1 MGDKGMIYFWLG
13 ILLGGLFV
21 GTGCYSYFYRRE
33 KNLFTKLQQMLDD
46 ALNGNFNVSKFS
58 ETKQSL
64 FENSF
69 KRYLDN
75 SQISAEE
82 QKKQK
87 EIIQELISDIAHQTL
102 TPVSNL
108 KLYIELLKES
118 YADDERV
125 ETVLEET
132 EKLDF
137 FIQSLVKLSRMEN
150 GIIAVHPVE
159 QSVYELIEAIQRMY
173 QLRAVQENIIFKI
186 VPFEI
191 KSINKT
197 KMPVAIYDL
206 KWTMEAVGNII
217 DNAFKYTPTGGS
229 VTVSVQQY
237 SFFIR
242 IDISDT
248 GIGIAEEEIPKVF
261 TRFYRSFDVA
271 DMPGVGIGLY
281 LARYIVEVQKGYI
294 KVFSKKGKGST
305 FSVFLPRA
313 EEIHREDI

>member
-1 MGDKGMIYFWLG
+1 MIYFLLG
-13 ILLGGLFV
+13 ILLGGLLA
-21 GTGCYSYFYRRE
+21 GIGCYSYFYKRE

-46 ALNGNFNVSKFS
+46 ALDGNFHVSKFS

-69 KRYLDN
+69 KQYFDAN
-75 SQISAEE
+75 QISTEE

-102 TPVSNL
+102 TPISNL
-108 KLYIELLKES
+108 KLYTELLKES
-118 YADDERV
+118 YVNDERIG
-125 ETVLEET
+125 TILEET

-159 QSVYELIEAIQRMY
+159 QPVYELIEAIQRMY
-173 QLRAVQENIIFKI
+173 QLRAAQENIVFK
-186 VPFEI
+186 VVLFEI
-191 KSINKT
+191 DSINTTKT
-197 KMPVAIYDL
+197 PVAVYDL
-206 KWTMEAVGNII
+206 KWTMEAVGNIV
-217 DNAFKYTPTGGS
+217 DNAFKYTPAGGS
-229 VTVSVQQY
+229 ITIKVEQY
-237 SFFIR
+237 SFFVR

-281 LARYIVEVQKGYI
+281 LARYIVEAQKGYI
-294 KVFSKKGKGST
+294 KVFSEKGKGST

-313 EEIHREDI
+313 EEMNERDI

>member
-1 MGDKGMIYFWLG
+1 MIYFLSG
-13 ILLGGLFV
+13 ILLGGLLA
-21 GTGCYSYFYRRE
+21 GIGCYSYFYRRE
-33 KNLFTKLQQMLDD
+33 NNLFTKLQQMLDD
-46 ALNGNFNVSKFS
+46 ALDGNFHVSKFS

-64 FENSF
+64 FENSL

-75 SQISAEE
+75 NQIFAEK

-87 EIIQELISDIAHQTL
+87 EVIQELISDIAHQTL

-108 KLYIELLKES
+108 KLYAELLKES
-118 YADDERV
+118 YAKDERIG
-125 ETVLEET
+125 TVLEET

-159 QSVYELIEAIQRMY
+159 QPVYELTEAIQQMY
-173 QLRAVQENIIFKI
+173 QLRAVQENIIFKV

-191 KSINKT
+191 DSMNKT
-197 KMPVAIYDL
+197 KTSIAVYDL
-206 KWTMEAVGNII
+206 KWTMEAVGNMI
-217 DNAFKYTPTGGS
+217 DNAFKYTSAGGS
-229 VTVSVQQY
+229 VTVKVQQY

-261 TRFYRSFDVA
+261 ARFYRSFDVA

-281 LARYIVEVQKGYI
+281 LARYIVEAQKGYI
-294 KVFSKKGKGST
+294 KVFSEKGKGST

-313 EEIHREDI
+313 ERMNERNA

>member
-1 MGDKGMIYFWLG
+1 MICFLSG
-13 ILLGGLFV
+13 ILLGGLLA
-21 GTGCYSYFYRRE
+21 GIGCCSYFYRRE
-33 KNLFTKLQQMLDD
+33 NNLFTKLQQMLDD
-46 ALNGNFNVSKFS
+46 ALDGNFHVSKFS

-64 FENSF
+64 FENSL
-69 KRYLDN
+69 KRYLDAN
-75 SQISAEE
+75 QISAEE

-87 EIIQELISDIAHQTL
+87 EVIQELISDIAHQTL

-108 KLYIELLKES
+108 KLYAELLKES
-118 YADDERV
+118 YSNDERIG
-125 ETVLEET
+125 TVLEET

-159 QSVYELIEAIQRMY
+159 QPVYELIKAIQRMY
-173 QLRAVQENIIFKI
+173 QLRAVQENIIFKV

-191 KSINKT
+191 DSMNKT
-197 KMPVAIYDL
+197 KTPVAVYDL
-206 KWTMEAVGNII
+206 KWTMEAIGNII
-217 DNAFKYTPTGGS
+217 DNAFKYTPAGGS
-229 VTVSVQQY
+229 VTVKVQQY

-261 TRFYRSFDVA
+261 ARFYRSFDVA

-294 KVFSKKGKGST
+294 KVFSEKGKGST

-313 EEIHREDI
+313 EEMNERNA

>member
-1 MGDKGMIYFWLG
+1 MICFLSG
-13 ILLGGLFV
+13 ILLGGLLA
-21 GTGCYSYFYRRE
+21 GIGCYSYFYRRE
-33 KNLFTKLQQMLDD
+33 NNLFTKLQQMLDD
-46 ALNGNFNVSKFS
+46 ALDGNFHVSKFS

-64 FENSF
+64 FENSL
-69 KRYLDN
+69 KRYLDAN
-75 SQISAEE
+75 QISAEE

-87 EIIQELISDIAHQTL
+87 EVIQELISDIAHQTL

-108 KLYIELLKES
+108 KLYAELLKES
-118 YADDERV
+118 YAKDKRIG
-125 ETVLEET
+125 TVLEET

-159 QSVYELIEAIQRMY
+159 QPVYELTEAIQRTY
-173 QLRAVQENIIFKI
+173 QLRAVQENIIFKV

-191 KSINKT
+191 DSMNKT
-197 KMPVAIYDL
+197 KTPIAVYDL
-206 KWTMEAVGNII
+206 KWTMEAIGNII

-229 VTVSVQQY
+229 VTVKVQQY

-261 TRFYRSFDVA
+261 ARFYRSFDVA
-271 DMPGVGIGLY
+271 DMPGIGIGLY
-281 LARYIVEVQKGYI
+281 LARYIVEAQKGYI
-294 KVFSKKGKGST
+294 KVFSEKGKGST

-313 EEIHREDI
+313 EKKNERNA

>member
-1 MGDKGMIYFWLG
+1 MAG
-13 ILLGGLFV
+13 I
-21 GTGCYSYFYRRE
+21 GCYSYFYRRE
-33 KNLFTKLQQMLDD
+33 KNLFTKLQQMIDD
-46 ALNGNFNVSKFS
+46 ALDGTFHVSKFS

-69 KRYLDN
+69 KQYLDAN
-75 SQISAEE
+75 QISTEE

-108 KLYIELLKES
+108 KLYAELLKES
-118 YADDERV
+118 YADDERIG
-125 ETVLEET
+125 TVLEET

-150 GIIAVHPVE
+150 GIIAVHPIE
-159 QSVYELIEAIQRMY
+159 QPVYELIEAIQRMY
-173 QLRAVQENIIFKI
+173 RLKAVQENVAFEVI
-186 VPFEI
+186 PFEI
-191 KSINKT
+191 DSINTT

-206 KWTMEAVGNII
+206 KWTMEAVGNIV
-217 DNAFKYTPTGGS
+217 DNAFKYTPAGGS
-229 VTVSVQQY
+229 ITIKIEQY

-261 TRFYRSFDVA
+261 ARFYRSFDVA

-281 LARYIVEVQKGYI
+281 LARYIVEAQKGYI
-294 KVFSKKGKGST
+294 KVFSEKGKGST
-305 FSVFLPRA
+305 FSVFLPGA
-313 EEIHREDI
+313 EEMNERDI

>member
-1 MGDKGMIYFWLG
+1 MIYFLLG
-13 ILLGGLFV
+13 ILLGGLLA
-21 GTGCYSYFYRRE
+21 GIGCYSYFYKRE

-46 ALNGNFNVSKFS
+46 ALDGNFHVSKFS

-69 KRYLDN
+69 KQYLDAN
-75 SQISAEE
+75 QISTEE

-102 TPVSNL
+102 TPISNL
-108 KLYIELLKES
+108 KLYTELLKES
-118 YADDERV
+118 YVNDERIG
-125 ETVLEET
+125 TILEET

-159 QSVYELIEAIQRMY
+159 QPVYELIEAIQRMY
-173 QLRAVQENIIFKI
+173 QLRAAQENIVFK
-186 VPFEI
+186 VVLFEI
-191 KSINKT
+191 DSINTTKT
-197 KMPVAIYDL
+197 PVAVYDL
-206 KWTMEAVGNII
+206 KWTMEAVGNIV
-217 DNAFKYTPTGGS
+217 DNAFKYTPAGGS
-229 VTVSVQQY
+229 ITIKVEQY
-237 SFFIR
+237 SFFVR

-281 LARYIVEVQKGYI
+281 LARYIVEAQKGYI
-294 KVFSKKGKGST
+294 KVFSEKGKGST

-313 EEIHREDI
+313 EEMNERDI

>member
-1 MGDKGMIYFWLG
+1 MIYFLLG
-13 ILLGGLFV
+13 IFLGGLLARI
-21 GTGCYSYFYRRE
+21 GCYSYFYRRE

-46 ALNGNFNVSKFS
+46 ALDGNFHVSKFS

-69 KRYLDN
+69 KQYLDAN
-75 SQISAEE
+75 QISTEE

-102 TPVSNL
+102 TPVANL
-108 KLYIELLKES
+108 KLYAELLKES
-118 YADDERV
+118 YANDERI

-159 QSVYELIEAIQRMY
+159 QPIYELIEAIQRMY
-173 QLRAVQENIIFKI
+173 QLKAAQENVAFEVI
-186 VPFEI
+186 PFEI
-191 KSINKT
+191 DSINTTKT
-197 KMPVAIYDL
+197 PVAVYDL

-217 DNAFKYTPTGGS
+217 DNAFKYTPVGGS
-229 VTVSVQQY
+229 VTVKVEQY

-261 TRFYRSFDVA
+261 ARFYRSFDVA

-281 LARYIVEVQKGYI
+281 LARYIMEAQKGYI
-294 KVFSKKGKGST
+294 KVFSEKGKGST

-313 EEIHREDI
+313 EEMNERDI

>member
-1 MGDKGMIYFWLG
+1 MIYFLLG
-13 ILLGGLFV
+13 VFLGGLLA
-21 GTGCYSYFYRRE
+21 GIGCYSYFYRRE
-33 KNLFTKLQQMLDD
+33 KNLFTKLQQMIDD
-46 ALNGNFNVSKFS
+46 ALDGTFHVSKFS

-69 KRYLDN
+69 KQYLDAN
-75 SQISAEE
+75 QISIEE

-87 EIIQELISDIAHQTL
+87 EIIQKLISDIAHQTL

-108 KLYIELLKES
+108 KLYAELLKES
-118 YADDERV
+118 YADDERIG
-125 ETVLEET
+125 TVLEET

-159 QSVYELIEAIQRMY
+159 QPIYELIEAVQRMY
-173 QLRAVQENIIFKI
+173 QLKAVQENVVFKVI
-186 VPFEI
+186 SFETD
-191 KSINKT
+191 SINTTKT
-197 KMPVAIYDL
+197 PVAVYDL

-217 DNAFKYTPTGGS
+217 DNAFKYTPAGGGITIK
-229 VTVSVQQY
+229 VEQY

-261 TRFYRSFDVA
+261 ARFYRSFDVA

-281 LARYIVEVQKGYI
+281 LARYIVEAQKGYI

-313 EEIHREDI
+313 EELNERDI